1 MGGQRPLEGDS
12 RGPLRPV
19 GVAGVTCAKR
29 AQQAPRRQCRRW
41 AQAEREFLMSQYR
54 RMPLRAVAKR
64 LGRSYG
70 AVRMELCRLKAQG
83 VEWPEDVRERV
94 CCTPGC
100 GRVVWEE
107 SARARRMHLC
117 HGCFNEEMR
126 LRALEAGEDNRRRQR
141 EFKARRGKRRKK

>member
-1 MGGQRPLEGDS
+1 MGGQRPPEGES

-19 GVAGVTCAKR
+19 VVAGVTSTKGTHE
-29 AQQAPRRQCRRW
+29 PRRVWRRW
-41 AQAEREFLMSQYR
+41 TQAEREFLLSQYR

-141 EFKARRGKRRKK
+141 EFKARKCGRKKKR

>member
-1 MGGQRPLEGDS
+1 M
-12 RGPLRPV
+12 
-19 GVAGVTCAKR
+19 A
-29 AQQAPRRQCRRW
+29 
-41 AQAEREFLMSQYR
+41 QYR

-141 EFKARRGKRRKK
+141 EFKARKCGRKKKR